1 MSVKFM
7 ARAAAATCVLAAALT
22 AGGVASA
29 QSYYNS
35 NSSYGSQDNTSN
47 YSSSSDRYKH
57 SRHHKSRYHHA
68 RYDVGRDQGRYE
80 NSRYQGEGMSGRE
93 GMNGM
98 EEGQRPG
105 MERANYTPPAFQ
117 VPLERVHDARNA
129 LKGATVRDEDG
140 NSVGSVRD
148 IVASPDGGAEAIR
161 INVGGMWGMNGK
173 TVVVDARD
181 FRYEGDRHELTAD
194 LSKGQIESLPGV
206 KQ

>member
-22 AGGVASA
+22 AGGAASA

-35 NSSYGSQDNTSN
+35 RSNYGNSSNYGSS
-47 YSSSSDRYKH
+47 YSSQSDRYRKH
-57 SRHHKSRYHHA
+57 SRHHKKSRYHHA
-68 RYDVGRDQGRYE
+68 RYETGQDQSQYQGQYE
-80 NSRYQGEGMSGRE
+80 NSRYQGEGANGREGMSGRE

-98 EEGQRPG
+98 DEGQRPG

-117 VPLERVHDARNA
+117 IPLERVHDARNA
-129 LKGATVRDEDG
+129 LKGATVRGEDG

-181 FRYEGDRHELTAD
+181 FRYEG
-194 LSKGQIESLPGV
+194 
-206 KQ
+206 